1 MLDLYINANPH
12 LRPHIARAHKIRA
25 ETFSVLVRR
34 LGRALVPAEVRRRIK
49 CRRWR
54 KQALRE
60 LRSLS
65 DIQLKDIGVGRSEI
79 QFKVTDAQPAG
90 CRG

>member
-1 MLDLYINANPH
+1 MLDLYINANPK
-12 LRPHIARAHKIRA
+12 LRPHIARAHQVRA
-25 ETFSVLVRR
+25 ETFSVLFRR
-34 LGRALVPAEVRRRIK
+34 LGRALIPAEIRRRIR

-54 KQALRE
+54 KRALRE

-65 DIQLKDIGVGRSEI
+65 DLQLKDIGVSRSEAL
-79 QFKVTDAQPAG
+79 FKVTEAQPAG

>member
-12 LRPHIARAHKIRA
+12 LRPHIVRAHRIRA
-25 ETFSVLVRR
+25 RTFSVLTRR
-34 LGRALVPAEVRRRIK
+34 LARALMPAELRRRIK

-54 KQALRE
+54 KKAVQE

-65 DIQLKDIGVGRSEI
+65 DFQLKDIGVSRSEI
-79 QFKVTDAQPAG
+79 LFKVTDTQPLE